1 MKSSVTLKE
10 KELVR
15 DTLASFLLHV
25 KQRIDPRNIKDFTL
39 GLSIKGC
46 GFRCKIV
53 HVFRFNFVRFLA
65 E

>member
-25 KQRIDPRNIKDFTL
+25 KQRIDPRNLRNIKEFTL
-39 GLSIKGC
+39 GLSIKGVL
-46 GFRCKIV
+46 RLKDIS
-53 HVFRFNFVRFLA
+53 
-65 E
+65 